1 MNRNRIMSIIV
12 PVIFLAAAAIMLIA
26 YGLSLPK
33 TDNGE
38 KTLTLEIKYADKS
51 FVYEELTTDKGTVLE
66 LLREYDD
73 LLELRLITESSAF
86 GEYITSLKGT
96 AENDGEGYYYTYKL
110 DGQYALLGVS
120 EQSLT
125 KEDGSAYSVITFEY
139 GAQNYDDSW
148 NITSTALAPGGDGS
162 IAATPEPGQ
171 KYSLIIVGAAAG
183 VIALGGIAYLV
194 FSALKKRD

>member
-12 PVIFLAAAAIMLIA
+12 PVIFLAAAAVMLIA

-73 LLELRLITESSAF
+73 LLELGLITESSAF

>member
-1 MNRNRIMSIIV
+1 MSIIV

-73 LLELRLITESSAF
+73 LLELGLITESSAF

>member
-73 LLELRLITESSAF
+73 LLELGLITESSAF

>member
-1 MNRNRIMSIIV
+1 MSIIV
-12 PVIFLAAAAIMLIA
+12 PVIFLAAAAVMLIA

-73 LLELRLITESSAF
+73 LLELGLITESSAF

-171 KYSLIIVGAAAG
+171 KYSLIIVGAASG

>member
-73 LLELRLITESSAF
+73 LLELGLITESSAF

-194 FSALKKRD
+194 FSALKKHN